1 MEKVIMNKKNK
12 RGFTLVELIVV
23 LVILAILASL
33 LIPALTGYVT
43 KAKKQ
48 AVITEARDVW
58 TASQAALTECYALY
72 PESFNDKSN
81 SCRFTI
87 TVNGKTY
94 KNVGRIT
101 NGALHAI
108 QKKPNDTTEAGSSS
122 RRVAAQVLKYLES
135 DGKNPRYT
143 FGSGGLISSA
153 IKPSAYF
160 KSKPK
165 KTDVIIQIFHT
176 KEGQIVAINFAKDGY
191 MATVVPGQET
201 TCEYD
206 GACIASTG

>member
-1 MEKVIMNKKNK
+1 MNRKNK

-108 QKKPNDTTEAGSSS
+108 QKKPNDKTEAGSSS

-143 FGSGGLISSA
+143 FGNGGLISSA

-160 KSKPK
+160 NGKPK
-165 KTDVIIQIFHT
+165 KTDVIIQIFIRRR
-176 KEGQIVAINFAKDGY
+176 GG
-191 MATVVPGQET
+191 
-201 TCEYD
+201 
-206 GACIASTG
+206 S

>member
-1 MEKVIMNKKNK
+1 M
-12 RGFTLVELIVV
+12 IVV

-72 PESFNDKSN
+72 PESFNDKSK

-87 TVNGKTY
+87 TVNGVTY
-94 KNVGRIT
+94 NNVGRIT

-108 QKKPNDTTEAGSSS
+108 QKKPNDKTEAGSSS

-143 FGSGGLISSA
+143 FGNGDLISSA
-153 IKPSAYF
+153 VKPSAYF

-176 KEGQIVAINFAKDGY
+176 KEFVAAQAQGTGEGVDEHLV
-191 MATVVPGQET
+191 AQAPGKFGVDHARAPSLS
-201 TCEYD
+201 YSSSMRR
-206 GACIASTG
+206 AAVFSS

>member
-1 MEKVIMNKKNK
+1 MSRKNK
-12 RGFTLVELIVV
+12 RGFTLVELIVA

-33 LIPALTGYVT
+33 LVPALTGHMDKT
-43 KAKKQ
+43 KKQ
-48 AVITEARDVW
+48 AVISEARDVW
-58 TASQAALTECYALY
+58 TAAQAALTECYALH
-72 PESFNDKSN
+72 PESFNDSSN

-87 TVNGKTY
+87 TVNGVTY

-101 NGALHAI
+101 NGALNAL
-108 QKKPNDTTEAGSSS
+108 QKRPNDKTEAGSSS

-143 FGSGGLISSA
+143 FGSGSLISSA
-153 IKPSAYF
+153 TRPSTYF
-160 KSKPK
+160 DGKPK

-176 KEGQIVAINFAKDGY
+176 QDGRVIAINFAKDGY

-206 GACIASTG
+206 GACIASRG

>member
-1 MEKVIMNKKNK
+1 M
-12 RGFTLVELIVV
+12 
-23 LVILAILASL
+23 
-33 LIPALTGYVT
+33 
-43 KAKKQ
+43 
-48 AVITEARDVW
+48 
-58 TASQAALTECYALY
+58 C
-72 PESFNDKSN
+72 
-81 SCRFTI
+81 CR
-87 TVNGKTY
+87 
-94 KNVGRIT
+94 R
-101 NGALHAI
+101 
-108 QKKPNDTTEAGSSS
+108 AGSSS

-143 FGSGGLISSA
+143 FGNGATISSA

-165 KTDVIIQIFHT
+165 KTDVMIQIFHT

-206 GACIASTG
+206 GACIASKG

>member
-1 MEKVIMNKKNK
+1 MEKVTMNRKNK

-48 AVITEARDVW
+48 AVITEARDVDGLRE
-58 TASQAALTECYALY
+58 AALTECYALY
-72 PESFNDKSN
+72 RKALTTKAIPAGCHYRKRQDLQ
-81 SCRFTI
+81 
-87 TVNGKTY
+87 

-101 NGALHAI
+101 NGALNAI
-108 QKKPNDTTEAGSSS
+108 QKPNDTT
-122 RRVAAQVLKYLES
+122 RRAAPAESGRPGAEVSGERRQESALYLWQ
-135 DGKNPRYT
+135 RR
-143 FGSGGLISSA
+143 LINSA

-160 KSKPK
+160 KTKPK

-191 MATVVPGQET
+191 MATIVPGQET

-206 GACIASTG
+206 GACTSRAES

>member
-1 MEKVIMNKKNK
+1 MSRNNK

-33 LIPALTGYVT
+33 LVPALTGYMDKT
-43 KAKKQ
+43 KKQ
-48 AVITEARDVW
+48 AVISEARDVW
-58 TASQAALTECYALY
+58 TAAQAALTECYALY
-72 PESFNDKSN
+72 PESFNDSSN

-87 TVNGKTY
+87 TVNG
-94 KNVGRIT
+94 
-101 NGALHAI
+101 ALNAL
-108 QKKPNDTTEAGSSS
+108 QKRPNDPTEAGSSS

-143 FGSGGLISSA
+143 FGSGSLISSA
-153 IKPSAYF
+153 TRPSTYF
-160 KSKPK
+160 NGKPK

-176 KEGQIVAINFAKDGY
+176 QDGRVIAINFAKDGY

-206 GACIASTG
+206 GACIASRG